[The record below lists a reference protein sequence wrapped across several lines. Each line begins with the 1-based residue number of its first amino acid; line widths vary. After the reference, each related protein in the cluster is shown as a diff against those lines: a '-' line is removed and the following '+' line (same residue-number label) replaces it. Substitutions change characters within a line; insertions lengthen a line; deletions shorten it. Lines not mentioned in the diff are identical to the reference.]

1 MQNKSIGVNFG
12 IGIGAY
18 LLLILLAKQNTE
30 LLKFSPT
37 LIVVGIV
44 CIYLMIGFMQQEDG
58 IWGGRI
64 AVILPYIIGSIVYC
78 AARIS
83 KNQELIALFR
93 KILPQVYQPLDKL
106 ILALDQRLSRDVLTI
121 ILGIIMLVIGLAML
135 EIGRKIK
142 SSNKTIYKFIYNT
155 AVVWG
160 VHFYLFL
167 GVFAVVKKNPY
178 FLTDNRLKTL
188 FAVGMTL
195 VLFIV
200 YFLTGRACRTIN
212 QKVLQFLSCVSIS
225 VTALMMYGFGMLLVW
240 DIGIYER
247 YILPVATSFI
257 GTICKAI
264 GVATGAKGL
273 VISQYGL
280 AASMIMILMPTVLIF
295 VGKLT
300 SIGDESKIDL
310 GIDLSS
316 EIEIETP

>member
-1 MQNKSIGVNFG
+1 MQNKSIGINFG

-18 LLLILLAKQNTE
+18 LLLILLATQNTE
-30 LLKFSPT
+30 LLKFAPT
-37 LIVVGIV
+37 LIVVGTV
-44 CIYLMIGFMQQEDG
+44 CMYLMIGFMQQGCE

-64 AVILPYIIGSIVYC
+64 AVILPYIVGSIVYGV
-78 AARIS
+78 ARIG
-83 KNQELIALFR
+83 KDQELIALFR
-93 KILPQVYQPLDKL
+93 RIMPQVYQPLDKL
-106 ILALDQRLSRDVLTI
+106 SLILDQKLSRDVLTI
-121 ILGIIMLVIGLAML
+121 ILSIIMLVMGLAML
-135 EIGRKIK
+135 EVGRKIK
-142 SSNKTIYKFIYNT
+142 LSDKNIHKFIYNT

-178 FLTDNRLKTL
+178 FLNDNRLKTL
-188 FAVGMTL
+188 FAVGITL

-212 QKVLQFLSCVSIS
+212 QKVIQFLSCASVS
-225 VTALMMYGFGMLLVW
+225 VTALMMYGFGVLLVW

-257 GTICKAI
+257 GTMCKAI
-264 GVATGAKGL
+264 GIATGAKGL

-280 AASMIMILMPTVLIF
+280 TASMIMILIPAVLIF

-300 SIGDESKIDL
+300 SIADNSKIGL
-310 GIDLSS
+310 GIDQSS
-316 EIEIETP
+316 EVEIEIL